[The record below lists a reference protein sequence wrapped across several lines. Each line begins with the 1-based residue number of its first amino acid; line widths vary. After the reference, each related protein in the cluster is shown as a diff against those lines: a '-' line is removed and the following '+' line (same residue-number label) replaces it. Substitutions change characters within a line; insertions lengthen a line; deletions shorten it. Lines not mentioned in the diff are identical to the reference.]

1 MELEP
6 KFFWMTKPSKEGI
19 GLRVAEYPIETDE
32 GREMYP
38 HYFYLEEVD
47 VNDEVVKSILI
58 DDTEAVKL
66 AQVLAKM
73 GFWPRRRSN
82 DGE

>member
-47 VNDEVVKSILI
+47 VNDEVVK
-58 DDTEAVKL
+58 
-66 AQVLAKM
+66 
-73 GFWPRRRSN
+73 
-82 DGE
+82 